1 MGKFTAGLRQ
11 EDGIP
16 KWDDPGTLFFWKCDE
31 YSDETIIEN
40 LVEFQDYHDFREN
53 DGIEAEVLK
62 RLNKKMQED
71 KLR

>member
-1 MGKFTAGLRQ
+1 M
-11 EDGIP
+11 
-16 KWDDPGTLFFWKCDE
+16 FFWKCDE
-31 YSDETIIEN
+31 YSDETIVEN
-40 LVEFQDYHDFREN
+40 LEEFQDYHDFREN